1 MSDVRHQMNVMS
13 FQGWAD
19 VVLLLFRTFLEVDET
34 ADAAKPSRFLD
45 AIFSFHKFDNSIK

>member
-1 MSDVRHQMNVMS
+1 MNVMP

-45 AIFSFHKFDNSIK
+45 AKFSRHLFL

>member
-1 MSDVRHQMNVMS
+1 MNVMP
-13 FQGWAD
+13 FQGGAE

-45 AIFSFHKFDNSIK
+45 AKFFCHLFL